1 MLTEIIGPDILIVLL
16 VLVVPALG
24 IGVAIDAGTKPP
36 SAYQRSGQN
45 KALWIALPLVGIFL
59 CGIVTVVSA
68 IVWFVSIRPKVLA
81 AASGESLPTAPAP
94 QWARDPYGRHEF
106 RYFDGVEWTA
116 QVSDNGVPSIDNA
129 SEST

>member
-1 MLTEIIGPDILIVLL
+1 MLAEIVGPDILIGLL

-36 SAYQRSGQN
+36 SAYQRSGHS
-45 KALWIALPLVGIFL
+45 KALWIALPLVGILL

-68 IVWFVSIRPKVLA
+68 IVWFVSIRPRVVA
-81 AASGESLPTAPAP
+81 ATSGELLPAAPAP
-94 QWARDPYGRHEF
+94 QWARDPYGRHEL

-116 QVSDNGVPSIDNA
+116 QVSDNGVPGIDNA
-129 SEST
+129 RDPR